1 MAVPADQTLLFTLP
15 LELRQL
21 IYKAVLASPLHGTE
35 LLRTCREIF
44 LEARKFLF
52 ERPLSF
58 RSQSALFSWLGRV
71 PHEYLPQAK
80 VLSLNIQDVDL
91 RSILNASAPV
101 SHPGDPPRLLTWDLY
116 EVELERLYHAL
127 RLLPKIQ
134 GITIHAISGRQSF
147 LYRECVQK
155 VLRMLSSLYPD
166 LTDLNLVG
174 NFHHQSLSFLSRFE
188 KLEAFSFDGFSA
200 SSPSQTAGVLAG
212 LQHLTSLSLVSQST
226 MLAPD
231 SRTHSDYTA
240 KRQSFTGGVINK
252 IDNLT
257 CFSVTEIVPVA
268 SPTLF
273 FTPEILSSLQKHQS
287 LRTLKVCLSQT
298 PNDDT
303 LTALE
308 DFLEHTQI
316 KILELDWPNLEPN
329 AVEAFSLIPDCL
341 QELWI
346 RATSAAD
353 AFDIVWSI
361 AESRNAGD
369 VHALYELV
377 LVRSTRTYGIASP
390 LANDRK
396 DSGVE
401 EAQET
406 YEAMC
411 TASDDMD
418 AINVGRAQR
427 YLQALGVRVS
437 WFTEQS

>member
-287 LRTLKVCLSQT
+287 LRTLK
-298 PNDDT
+298 
-303 LTALE
+303 
-308 DFLEHTQI
+308 
-316 KILELDWPNLEPN
+316 
-329 AVEAFSLIPDCL
+329 
-341 QELWI
+341 ELWI